1 MRSRIL
7 PAAGAGV
14 AALALAMT
22 FAPMANASGHSV
34 GTAAKSGNTQSHART
49 AASCYAQR
57 DNDNGIGIVSQNFEA
72 TFDAYDAQGADDFKC
87 VGKVTSATADGI
99 YFNGSG
105 PADSFNVI
113 YYKGKAK
120 PAGVFKAC
128 NNASYTDSG
137 FGTPTV
143 KCKAKLT
150 KKSKWVSFQ
159 ANLAFS
165 AGGEWGWNTN
175 NTQRGKAAMWQNP
188 GGGFGTG
195 CSTWGNMITCLGA
208 LGQGPDFSFS
218 LDK

>member
-7 PAAGAGV
+7 PVAGAGV

-22 FAPMANASGHSV
+22 FAPSAGASGHAV
-34 GTAAKSGNTQSHART
+34 GTAGKSATQSHAGT

-57 DNDNGIGIVSQNFEA
+57 DNDNGIGIVSQNFES
-72 TFDAYDAQGADDFKC
+72 TFDAYDAMGADDFKLKKTC
-87 VGKVTSATADGI
+87 KLKTVTADGI

-105 PADSFNVI
+105 PADSFNVVI
-113 YYKGKAK
+113 YKGKSK
-120 PAGVFKAC
+120 PGGTFKAC

-137 FGTPTV
+137 FGSPVV

-150 KKSKWVSFQ
+150 TKAKWVSVQ

-175 NTQRGKAAMWQNP
+175 NTVRGKPSQWQNP
-188 GGGFGTG
+188 GDGFATG
-195 CSTWGNMITCLGA
+195 CTSWTATTTCIPSGE
-208 LGQGPDFSFS
+208 GGDNSFS
-218 LDK
+218 LN